1 MFPNK
6 LTLGITQNVMNFEKY
21 EEILRIEILVCW
33 FPMEEVWNLNQH
45 THQCTIHWMP
55 VIAQLW
61 MNLKGVNLWF
71 HPCNQFN
78 RSHI

>member
-1 MFPNK
+1 
-6 LTLGITQNVMNFEKY
+6 MNFEKY

-61 MNLKGVNLWF
+61 MNLK
-71 HPCNQFN
+71 
-78 RSHI
+78 

>member
-1 MFPNK
+1 
-6 LTLGITQNVMNFEKY
+6 MNFEKY

-45 THQCTIHWMP
+45 THQRTIHWMP

-61 MNLKGVNLWF
+61 MNLK
-71 HPCNQFN
+71 
-78 RSHI
+78 